1 VEKYTQ
7 MPQSNTKEKKRLK
20 FKELAEKRMNRA
32 LDSIRLIGNLSNRQ
46 NYNYDEA
53 EARKIIKALKN
64 AVGDVERQF
73 TQKSAPKSDF
83 KL

>member
-1 VEKYTQ
+1 
-7 MPQSNTKEKKRLK
+7 MPQSNTKDKKRLK